1 MDRQTASSYT
11 DAARRCLMDDASSVA
26 TESVFVDKFKIT
38 QNKTVKKG
46 FHQILE
52 FLQTLNVLDFSVWTN
67 CGSE

>member
-1 MDRQTASSYT
+1 
-11 DAARRCLMDDASSVA
+11 MDDASSVA